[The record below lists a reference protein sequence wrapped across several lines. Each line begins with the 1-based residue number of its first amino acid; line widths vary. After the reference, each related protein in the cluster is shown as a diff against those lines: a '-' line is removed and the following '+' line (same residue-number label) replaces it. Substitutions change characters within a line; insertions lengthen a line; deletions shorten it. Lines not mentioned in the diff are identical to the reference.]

1 MQPTSQPRIAF
12 LAAGF
17 IQWTGGLDFL
27 RLCVAGI
34 ASVLPGT
41 TWPVLVP
48 DDTVGQRA
56 LALAVATKRR
66 LFSLAGVK
74 PAVTPHVSKDHLRDA
89 ISTTGCSIEMH
100 SYYGSLQGLS
110 RAMRN
115 LDAEVVL
122 PSMMSL
128 SRHFLQPWIGYIPDL
143 QHKRLPDNFSRRE
156 RRERDRNFSALLA
169 DARAVI
175 VNSKS
180 VVRDIEEF
188 YPQSKATLFSLPFC
202 PPANPAPLDDI
213 GEEALCPHA
222 LPEKFFIISNQFWVH
237 KSHQTAFDAL
247 RLVRNAGFPDVHI
260 LCTGNPHDY
269 RAPGYVD
276 RLKAGIARDGLT
288 DRIHF
293 LGMIPKR
300 HQLAI
305 MRRSVAVVQPT
316 LFEGGPGGGALY
328 DGVST
333 ATPVILS
340 DIDVNREADLGVI
353 EFFRAGSA
361 EDLAQKMVAALRNP
375 PQRLS
380 LEATLSMLR
389 QRQRQMGETLL
400 RIISFVSGSATGAER
415 ENCKTIQNLPV
426 VPLSK

>member
-1 MQPTSQPRIAF
+1 MEQTSRPRIAF

-27 RLCVAGI
+27 RLCVGGI
-34 ASVLPGT
+34 DSVLPGAI
-41 TWPVLVP
+41 WPVLVP
-48 DDTVGQRA
+48 DDTVSLRA
-56 LALAVATKRR
+56 LALTVAAKRR
-66 LFSLAGVK
+66 LFSMAGIQ
-74 PAVTPHVSKDHLRDA
+74 PAVTPPVSEDHLRDA
-89 ISTTGCSIEMH
+89 IATTGCSVETQR
-100 SYYGSLQGLS
+100 YYGSRRGLS
-110 RAMRN
+110 RAISD
-115 LDAEVVL
+115 LDAQIVL

-128 SRHFLQPWIGYIPDL
+128 GPHFPHHWIGYIADL
-143 QHKRLPDNFSRRE
+143 QHKRLPGNFSRRE
-156 RRERDRNFSALLA
+156 CRERERNFSTLLA
-169 DARAVI
+169 DARALI
-175 VNSKS
+175 VNSRS

-188 YPQSKATLFSLPFC
+188 YPHSKATLFSLPFC
-202 PPANPAPLDDI
+202 PPANPALLDDV
-213 GEEALCPHA
+213 GEDALRPYT

-247 RLVRNAGFPDVHI
+247 HLVRDAGFADVHI
-260 LCTGNPHDY
+260 LCTGNLHDY

-276 RLKAGIARDGLT
+276 RLKDGIARNGLT

-300 HQLAI
+300 HQLAV
-305 MRRSVAVVQPT
+305 MRRSVAMVQPT

-353 EFFRAGSA
+353 EFFRAGSV

-380 LEATLSMLR
+380 TEATLSMLR

-400 RIISFVSGSATGAER
+400 QVISFVMGSSASTGS
-415 ENCKTIQNLPV
+415 NNSQGIQHTPV
-426 VPLSK
+426 GL

>member
-1 MQPTSQPRIAF
+1 MQHTARPRIAF

-17 IQWTGGLDFL
+17 IKWTGGLDFL
-27 RLCVAGI
+27 RLCIGGI
-34 ASVLPGT
+34 DSVLPGI

-48 DDTVGQRA
+48 DDTVGLRA
-56 LALAVATKRR
+56 LALAVAIKRR
-66 LFSLAGVK
+66 IFSLAGVL
-74 PAVTPHVSKDHLRDA
+74 PAVTPPVSQDHLRDA
-89 ISTTGCSIEMH
+89 IATTGCSIETH
-100 SYYGSLQGLS
+100 SYYGSRRGLS

-115 LDAEVVL
+115 LDAQVAL

-128 SRHFLQPWIGYIPDL
+128 GPHFPHHWIGYIADL
-143 QHKRLPDNFSRRE
+143 QHKRLPANFTWRQRWERE
-156 RRERDRNFSALLA
+156 RIFGALLA
-169 DARAVI
+169 DARALI
-175 VNSKS
+175 VNSRS

-188 YPQSKATLFSLPFC
+188 YPHHRATLFSLPFC
-202 PPANPAPLDDI
+202 PPANPALLDDI
-213 GEEALCPHA
+213 DADVLRPYA

-247 RLVRNAGFPDVHI
+247 RLVKDAGFSDVHI
-260 LCTGNPHDY
+260 LCTGNLHDY

-276 RLKAGIARDGLT
+276 RLKNGIVRDGLT

-300 HQLAI
+300 HQLAV

-353 EFFRAGSA
+353 EFFRVGSV
-361 EDLAQKMVAALRNP
+361 EDLAQKMLTALRNP

-380 LEATLSMLR
+380 TEATLSMLR

-400 RIISFVSGSATGAER
+400 QIISFVTGSAGGHRER
-415 ENCKTIQNLPV
+415 SLQNNPRSSSGV
-426 VPLSK
+426 VKR

>member
-1 MQPTSQPRIAF
+1 MQHTARPRIAF

-27 RLCVAGI
+27 RLCVGGI
-34 ASVLPGT
+34 DSVLPGI
-41 TWPVLVP
+41 TWSVLVP
-48 DDTVGQRA
+48 DDTVSKRA
-56 LALAVATKRR
+56 LALVVATKRR
-66 LFSLAGVK
+66 IFSLAGVQ
-74 PAVTPHVSKDHLRDA
+74 PAVTPPVTEDHLRDA
-89 ISTTGCSIEMH
+89 ISTTGCSIETH
-100 SYYGSLQGLS
+100 NYYGSLRGLS
-110 RAMRN
+110 RALSN
-115 LDAEVVL
+115 LDAQVVL

-128 SRHFLQPWIGYIPDL
+128 GPHFPHQWIGYIADL
-143 QHKRLPDNFSRRE
+143 QHKRLPGNFSRRE
-156 RRERDRNFSALLA
+156 CQERERNFSALLS
-169 DARAVI
+169 DARALI
-175 VNSKS
+175 VNSRS

-188 YPQSKATLFSLPFC
+188 YPRSKATLFSLPFC
-202 PPANPAPLDDI
+202 PSANPTPLDDI
-213 GEEALCPHA
+213 DEDVLRPYA

-247 RLVRNAGFPDVHI
+247 RLVKDAGFSDVHI
-260 LCTGNPHDY
+260 LCTGNLHDY

-276 RLKAGIARDGLT
+276 KLKDGIACNGLT

-300 HQLAI
+300 HQLAV

-380 LEATLSMLR
+380 TETTLSMLR

-400 RIISFVSGSATGAER
+400 QVISFVMGSSASTESNNSQG
-415 ENCKTIQNLPV
+415 IQHTPV
-426 VPLSK
+426 GL

>member
-1 MQPTSQPRIAF
+1 MPQPTRPRIAF

-27 RLCVAGI
+27 RLCVGGI
-34 ASVLPGT
+34 DSVLPGA

-48 DDTVGQRA
+48 DDTASQRA
-56 LALAVATKRR
+56 LAFAVAAKRR
-66 LFSLAGVK
+66 LFSLAGVQ
-74 PAVTPHVSKDHLRDA
+74 PPMTPPVSRDHLRDA
-89 ISTTGCSIEMH
+89 LATADCKIDIQ
-100 SYYGSLQGLS
+100 SYYGSPRGLS

-115 LDAEVVL
+115 LDAQVVL

-128 SRHFLQPWIGYIPDL
+128 GPHFPHPWIGYIGDV
-143 QHKRLPDNFSRRE
+143 QHKRLPGNFSRRE
-156 RRERDRNFSALLA
+156 SRERDRSFNALLA
-169 DARAVI
+169 DAPAII
-175 VNSKS
+175 VNSRS

-188 YPQSKATLFSLPFC
+188 YPHPRAALFSLPFC
-202 PPANPAPLDDI
+202 PPANPALLDDI
-213 GEEALCPHA
+213 EEDVLRPYA
-222 LPEKFFIISNQFWVH
+222 LPEKFFIISNQFWMH

-247 RLVRNAGFPDVHI
+247 RLIRDAGFADVHI
-260 LCTGNPHDY
+260 LCTGNLHDY
-269 RAPGYVD
+269 RAPLYVEK
-276 RLKAGIARDGLT
+276 LKDGIARVGLT

-293 LGMIPKR
+293 LGIIPKR
-300 HQLAI
+300 PQLAL

-340 DIDVNREADLGVI
+340 DIEVNREADLGVI

-361 EDLAQKMVAALRNP
+361 EDLAHKMMAALTNP
-375 PQRLS
+375 PQRLGG
-380 LEATLSMLR
+380 EATLGMLK

-400 RIISFVSGSATGAER
+400 EIISLVMKR
-415 ENCKTIQNLPV
+415 
-426 VPLSK
+426 